1 MTHRPKI
8 SREISTSCDTS
19 LNNPAIIAGVTTTT
33 NDNIGGRAID
43 RHEDAILAV
52 LSDCDEGGQD
62 LLDAVEYESGPF
74 GISAERL
81 LHLVRVWCA
90 VAGVEV
96 PA

>member
-1 MTHRPKI
+1 MAHRSQI
-8 SREISTSCDTS
+8 SEEISSSCDTS
-19 LNNPAIIAGVTTTT
+19 LNNPAIIAGVTTNFT
-33 NDNIGGRAID
+33 NTGGRAID

-52 LSDCDEGGQD
+52 LSDCDEGGQT
-62 LLDAVEYESGPF
+62 LFDACDHESGRF
-74 GISAERL
+74 EISIERL